1 MNMFGEKVVV
11 DGEVYSCM
19 NEYYEWCR
27 LRKLEITGKISELK
41 RHVKYVLIPAQR
53 DESGKLVEH
62 EVSYIVDFE
71 YILDGKK
78 IAEDTGSYARG
89 AASQLIS
96 IKRKLM
102 LYNFGI
108 TVKESIR
115 AKMDLETYLNSNS

>member
-19 NEYYEWCR
+19 NEYYRWSD
-27 LRKLEITGKISELK
+27 LRQLEMDGKISDLK
-41 RHVKYVLIPAQR
+41 RHVKYVLVPAQR
-53 DESGKLVEH
+53 DEAGKLVEY

-108 TVKESIR
+108 TVKESSR
-115 AKMDLETYLNSNS
+115 AKMDLEAYLNSDS

>member
-1 MNMFGEKVVV
+1 MNMFGEKVVM
-11 DGEVYSCM
+11 DGEVYNCM
-19 NEYYEWCR
+19 NDYYRWCD
-27 LRKLEITGKISELK
+27 LRQLEIDGKISELK
-41 RHVKYVLIPAQR
+41 KYVKYVLLPAQR
-53 DESGKLVEH
+53 DGTGKIVEH

-102 LYNFGI
+102 LHKFGI
-108 TVKESIR
+108 KVKER
-115 AKMDLETYLNSNS
+115 F

>member
-11 DGEVYSCM
+11 DGEVFNCM
-19 NEYYEWCR
+19 NDYYRWCD
-27 LRKLEITGKISELK
+27 LRQLETDGKISELK
-41 RHVKYVLIPAQR
+41 RYVKYVLIPAQR

-62 EVSYIVDFE
+62 EVSYIADFE

-78 IAEDTGSYARG
+78 IVEDTQSYARG
-89 AASQLIS
+89 ASYQIFS

-108 TVKESIR
+108 KVKERS
-115 AKMDLETYLNSNS
+115 

>member
-11 DGEVYSCM
+11 DGETYNCL
-19 NEYYEWCR
+19 NDYYRWCD
-27 LRKLEITGKISELK
+27 LRQLEIDGKISNLK
-41 RHVKYVLIPAQR
+41 RHVKYVLVPAQR
-53 DESGKLVEH
+53 DEEGKLVEH

-108 TVKESIR
+108 TVKASSR
-115 AKMDLETYLNSNS
+115 AKMDLEAYLNSNN

>member
-11 DGEVYSCM
+11 DGEVYGSQ
-19 NEYYEWCR
+19 NEYYRWHD
-27 LRKLEITGKISELK
+27 LRQLEIDCKISELK
-41 RHVKYVLIPAQR
+41 RQVKYVLIPAQR
-53 DESGKLVEH
+53 DEAGKLVEY
-62 EVSYIVDFE
+62 EVSYIADFE

-78 IAEDTGSYARG
+78 IAEDTKSYARG

-108 TVKESIR
+108 TVKESSR
-115 AKMDLETYLNSNS
+115 AKMDLEAYLNRDS

>member
-11 DGEVYSCM
+11 DGEVFNCM
-19 NEYYEWCR
+19 NDYYIWCD
-27 LRKLEITGKISELK
+27 LRQLEIAGKISDLK
-41 RHVKYVLIPAQR
+41 RYVKYVLVPTQR
-53 DESGKLVEH
+53 DEEGKIVEH

-108 TVKESIR
+108 TVKESSR
-115 AKMDLETYLNSNS
+115 AKMDLEAYLNSDS

>member
-11 DGEVYSCM
+11 DGEVFNCM
-19 NEYYEWCR
+19 NDYYIWCD
-27 LRKLEITGKISELK
+27 LRQLEIAGKISDLK
-41 RHVKYVLIPAQR
+41 RYVKYVLVPTQKD
-53 DESGKLVEH
+53 DEGKIVEH

-108 TVKESIR
+108 TVKESSR
-115 AKMDLETYLNSNS
+115 AKMDLEAYLNSDN